1 MENENN
7 FNEINSNL
15 NNNSNNSS
23 NLNNIN
29 NNLNS
34 NYSLKN
40 QSNSRNNKGLIIV
53 LILIILGLVG
63 YIAYDKLNENST
75 NKCENQENN
84 KQEENKKDNN
94 KLNED
99 IDPAKI
105 KDGEYLLEKNFS
117 IKFNGRD
124 LKVSHKLY
132 YSDADFNF
140 DFDVFINDKK
150 ITTDAVWVS
159 ASREDYQEIKKQFL
173 EIKSTVKVFKNEN
186 KEYLYVSHYYTPDLK
201 IFDADLN
208 LLGSVKIA
216 FAADFPPMSKSCKNY
231 SRYNSNDGGFT
242 TIVVLEDGFYY
253 LTYEYKSTTFDE
265 HKVTIKDNKLVDEII
280 DTCLSES

>member
-84 KQEENKKDNN
+84 KQDNN

-159 ASREDYQEIKKQFL
+159 ASRKDYQEIKKQFL

-186 KEYLYVSHYYTPDLK
+186 KEYLYVSHYASPDLK
-201 IFDADLN
+201 IFDNDLN
-208 LLGSVKIA
+208 LLGSIEP
-216 FAADFPPMSKSCKNY
+216 AAVSDFPPMSKSCKNY

-265 HKVTIKDNKLVDEII
+265 HKVTIKDNKLVDELIN
-280 DTCLSES
+280 TCYVES

>member
-34 NYSLKN
+34 NYSLNN

-84 KQEENKKDNN
+84 KQDNN

-159 ASREDYQEIKKQFL
+159 ASRKDYQEIKKQFL

-186 KEYLYVSHYYTPDLK
+186 KEYLYVSHYASPDLK
-201 IFDADLN
+201 IFDNDLN

-265 HKVTIKDNKLVDEII
+265 HKVTIKDNKLVDELI
-280 DTCLSES
+280 DTCYVES

>member
-1 MENENN
+1 MENENS

-23 NLNNIN
+23 NLNN
-29 NNLNS
+29 NNLNN
-34 NYSLKN
+34 NYSLNN
-40 QSNSRNNKGLIIV
+40 QSNSKNSKGLIIA

-84 KQEENKKDNN
+84 KQDNN

-132 YSDADFNF
+132 YSDADSNF
-140 DFDVFINDKK
+140 DYDVFINDKK

-173 EIKSTVKVFKNEN
+173 EIKSIVKVFKNEN
-186 KEYLYVSHYYTPDLK
+186 KEYLYVSHYASPDLK

-216 FAADFPPMSKSCKNY
+216 FAADFPTMSKNCKNY
-231 SRYNSNDGGFT
+231 SRYNSINGSFT
-242 TIVVLEDGFYY
+242 TIVVSDDAIYY
-253 LTYEYKSTTFDE
+253 LTGEKSEIVE
-265 HKVTIKDNKLVDEII
+265 HKVIIKDNKLVDEII

>member
-84 KQEENKKDNN
+84 KQDNN

-208 LLGSVKIA
+208 LLGSIEP
-216 FAADFPPMSKSCKNY
+216 AAVSDFPPMSKSCKNY

-265 HKVTIKDNKLVDEII
+265 HKVTIKDNKLVDELI
-280 DTCLSES
+280 DTCYVES

>member
-84 KQEENKKDNN
+84 KQDNN

-132 YSDADFNF
+132 YSDADSNF

-216 FAADFPPMSKSCKNY
+216 FAADFPTMSKNCKNY
-231 SRYNSNDGGFT
+231 SRYNSINSSFT
-242 TIVVLEDGFYY
+242 TIVVSDDAIYY
-253 LTYEYKSTTFDE
+253 LTGEKSEIVE

>member
-1 MENENN
+1 MKNENG

-23 NLNNIN
+23 NLNN
-29 NNLNS
+29 NNLNN
-34 NYSLKN
+34 NYSLNN
-40 QSNSRNNKGLIIV
+40 QSNSKNSKGLIIV

-84 KQEENKKDNN
+84 KQDNN

-132 YSDADFNF
+132 YSDADSNF
-140 DFDVFINDKK
+140 DCDVFINDKK

-186 KEYLYVSHYYTPDLK
+186 KEYLYVSHYASPDLK
-201 IFDADLN
+201 IFDNDLN
-208 LLGSVKIA
+208 LLGSIEP
-216 FAADFPPMSKSCKNY
+216 AAVSDFPPMSKSCKNY

-265 HKVTIKDNKLVDEII
+265 HKVTIKDNKLVDELI
-280 DTCLSES
+280 DTCYVES

>member
-34 NYSLKN
+34 NYSLNN

-84 KQEENKKDNN
+84 KQDNN

-117 IKFNGRD
+117 IKFNGSD
-124 LKVSHKLY
+124 LKVTHKLY
-132 YSDADFNF
+132 YSDADFTF
-140 DFDVFINDKK
+140 DYDVFVNDKK

-159 ASREDYQEIKKQFL
+159 ASRKDYQKIKKQFL
-173 EIKSTVKVFKNEN
+173 ETKSTVKVFKNEN
-186 KEYLYVSHYYTPDLK
+186 KEYLCVSHYFSPTLK

-216 FAADFPPMSKSCKNY
+216 FAADFPTMSKNCKNY
-231 SRYNSNDGGFT
+231 SRYNSINGSFT
-242 TIVVLEDGFYY
+242 TIVVSDDAIYY
-253 LTYEYKSTTFDE
+253 LTGEKSEIVE

>member
-34 NYSLKN
+34 NYSLNN

-84 KQEENKKDNN
+84 KQDNN

-159 ASREDYQEIKKQFL
+159 ASRKDYQEIKKQFL

-186 KEYLYVSHYYTPDLK
+186 KEYLYVSHYASPDLK
-201 IFDADLN
+201 IFDNDLN
-208 LLGSVKIA
+208 LLGSIEP
-216 FAADFPPMSKSCKNY
+216 AAVSDFPPMSKSCKNY

-265 HKVTIKDNKLVDEII
+265 HKVTIKDNKLVDELI
-280 DTCLSES
+280 DTCYVES

>member
-34 NYSLKN
+34 NYSLNN
-40 QSNSRNNKGLIIV
+40 QSNSKNNKGLIIV

-84 KQEENKKDNN
+84 KQDNN

-117 IKFNGRD
+117 IKFNGSD
-124 LKVSHKLY
+124 LKVTHKLY

-140 DFDVFINDKK
+140 DFDVFVNDKK

-159 ASREDYQEIKKQFL
+159 ASRKDYQEIKKQFL
-173 EIKSTVKVFKNEN
+173 ETESNVKVFKNEN
-186 KEYLYVSHYYTPDLK
+186 KEYLYVPHYYTPDLK

-216 FAADFPPMSKSCKNY
+216 FAADFPTMSKNCKNY
-231 SRYNSNDGGFT
+231 SRYNSINGSFT
-242 TIVVLEDGFYY
+242 TIVVSDDAIYY
-253 LTYEYKSTTFDE
+253 LTGEKSEIVE

>member
-34 NYSLKN
+34 NYSLNN

-84 KQEENKKDNN
+84 KQDNN

-132 YSDADFNF
+132 YSDADSNF

-159 ASREDYQEIKKQFL
+159 ASRKDYQEIKKQFL

-216 FAADFPPMSKSCKNY
+216 FAADFPTMSKNCKNY
-231 SRYNSNDGGFT
+231 SRYNSINGSFT
-242 TIVVLEDGFYY
+242 TIVVSDDAIYY
-253 LTYEYKSTTFDE
+253 LTGEKSEIVE

>member
-1 MENENN
+1 MKNENS

-23 NLNNIN
+23 NLNN

-34 NYSLKN
+34 NYSLNN
-40 QSNSRNNKGLIIV
+40 QSNSKNSKGLIIV

-84 KQEENKKDNN
+84 KQDNN

-117 IKFNGRD
+117 IKFNGRN
-124 LKVSHKLY
+124 LKVTHKLY
-132 YSDADFNF
+132 YYDADFNF

-186 KEYLYVSHYYTPDLK
+186 KEYLYVSHYASPALK
-201 IFDADLN
+201 IFDNDLN
-208 LLGSVKIA
+208 LLGSIEP
-216 FAADFPPMSKSCKNY
+216 AAVSDFPPMSKSCKNY

-242 TIVVLEDGFYY
+242 TIAVLEDGFYY

-265 HKVTIKDNKLVDEII
+265 HKVTIKDNKLVDELIN
-280 DTCLSES
+280 TCYVES

>member
-1 MENENN
+1 MQKS
-7 FNEINSNL
+7 IND
-15 NNNSNNSS
+15 
-23 NLNNIN
+23 
-29 NNLNS
+29 
-34 NYSLKN
+34 
-40 QSNSRNNKGLIIV
+40 
-53 LILIILGLVG
+53 IL
-63 YIAYDKLNENST
+63 
-75 NKCENQENN
+75 QEN
-84 KQEENKKDNN
+84 KKLIEKQQEENKKDNN

-216 FAADFPPMSKSCKNY
+216 FAADFPTMSKNCKNY
-231 SRYNSNDGGFT
+231 SRYNSINGSFT
-242 TIVVLEDGFYY
+242 TIVVSDDAIYY
-253 LTYEYKSTTFDE
+253 LTGEKSEIVE

>member
-1 MENENN
+1 MENENS

-23 NLNNIN
+23 NLNN

-34 NYSLKN
+34 NYSLNN
-40 QSNSRNNKGLIIV
+40 QSNSKNSKGLIIV

-84 KQEENKKDNN
+84 KQDNN

-117 IKFNGRD
+117 IKFNGRN

-132 YSDADFNF
+132 YSDADSNF
-140 DFDVFINDKK
+140 DYDVFINDKK

-216 FAADFPPMSKSCKNY
+216 FAADFPTMSKNCKNY
-231 SRYNSNDGGFT
+231 SRYNSINGSFT
-242 TIVVLEDGFYY
+242 TIVVSDDAIYY
-253 LTYEYKSTTFDE
+253 LTGEKSEIVE

>member
-84 KQEENKKDNN
+84 KQDNN

-159 ASREDYQEIKKQFL
+159 ASREDYQEIKKQFV

-186 KEYLYVSHYYTPDLK
+186 KEYLYVSHYASPDLK
-201 IFDADLN
+201 IFDNDLN
-208 LLGSVKIA
+208 LLGSIEP
-216 FAADFPPMSKSCKNY
+216 AAVSDFPPMSKSCKNY

-265 HKVTIKDNKLVDEII
+265 HKVTIKDNKLVDELI
-280 DTCLSES
+280 DTCYVES

>member
-34 NYSLKN
+34 NYSLNN

-84 KQEENKKDNN
+84 KKDNN

-117 IKFNGRD
+117 IKFNGSD
-124 LKVSHKLY
+124 LKVTHKLY
-132 YSDADFNF
+132 YSDADFTF
-140 DFDVFINDKK
+140 DYDVFINDKK

-173 EIKSTVKVFKNEN
+173 ETKSTVEVFKNEN
-186 KEYLYVSHYYTPDLK
+186 KEYLCVSHYFSTALK
-201 IFDADLN
+201 IFDANLN
-208 LLGSVKIA
+208 LLGSIEP
-216 FAADFPPMSKSCKNY
+216 AAVSDFPPMSKSCKNY
-231 SRYNSNDGGFT
+231 SRYNSADGIFT
-242 TIVVLEDGFYY
+242 TIVVSDDAIYY
-253 LTYEYKSTTFDE
+253 LTGEKSEIVE

>member
-34 NYSLKN
+34 NYSLNN

-84 KQEENKKDNN
+84 KQDNN

-216 FAADFPPMSKSCKNY
+216 FAADFPTMSKNCKNY
-231 SRYNSNDGGFT
+231 SRYNSINGSFT
-242 TIVVLEDGFYY
+242 TIVVSDDAIYY
-253 LTYEYKSTTFDE
+253 LTGEKSEIVE

>member
-1 MENENN
+1 MENENS

-23 NLNNIN
+23 NLNN

-34 NYSLKN
+34 NYSLNN
-40 QSNSRNNKGLIIV
+40 QSNSKNSKGLIIV

-84 KQEENKKDNN
+84 KQDNN

-140 DFDVFINDKK
+140 DFDVFVNDKK

-159 ASREDYQEIKKQFL
+159 ASRKDYQEIKKQFL
-173 EIKSTVKVFKNEN
+173 ETESTVKVFKNEN

-216 FAADFPPMSKSCKNY
+216 FAADFPTMSKNCKNY
-231 SRYNSNDGGFT
+231 SRYNSINGSFT
-242 TIVVLEDGFYY
+242 TIVVSDDAIYY
-253 LTYEYKSTTFDE
+253 LTGEKSEIVE

>member
-34 NYSLKN
+34 NYSLNN

-84 KQEENKKDNN
+84 KKDNN

-117 IKFNGRD
+117 IKFNGSD
-124 LKVSHKLY
+124 LKVTHKLY
-132 YSDADFNF
+132 YSDADFTF
-140 DFDVFINDKK
+140 DYDVFINDKK

-173 EIKSTVKVFKNEN
+173 ETKSTVEVFKNEN
-186 KEYLYVSHYYTPDLK
+186 KRK
-201 IFDADLN
+201 
-208 LLGSVKIA
+208 
-216 FAADFPPMSKSCKNY
+216 
-231 SRYNSNDGGFT
+231 
-242 TIVVLEDGFYY
+242 
-253 LTYEYKSTTFDE
+253 
-265 HKVTIKDNKLVDEII
+265 
-280 DTCLSES
+280 

>member
-34 NYSLKN
+34 NYSLNN

-84 KQEENKKDNN
+84 KKDNN

-117 IKFNGRD
+117 IKFNGSD
-124 LKVSHKLY
+124 LKVTHKLY

-140 DFDVFINDKK
+140 DFDVFVNDKK

-159 ASREDYQEIKKQFL
+159 ASRKDYQEIKKQFL
-173 EIKSTVKVFKNEN
+173 ETESTVKVFKNEN

-216 FAADFPPMSKSCKNY
+216 FAADFPTMSKNCKNY
-231 SRYNSNDGGFT
+231 SRYNSINGSFT
-242 TIVVLEDGFYY
+242 TIVVSDDAIYY
-253 LTYEYKSTTFDE
+253 LTGEKSEIVE

>member
-34 NYSLKN
+34 NYSLNN
-40 QSNSRNNKGLIIV
+40 QSNSKNNKGLIIV

-84 KQEENKKDNN
+84 KKDNN

-117 IKFNGRD
+117 IKFNGSD
-124 LKVSHKLY
+124 LKVTHKLY
-132 YSDADFNF
+132 YSDADFTF
-140 DFDVFINDKK
+140 DYDVFINDKK

-159 ASREDYQEIKKQFL
+159 ASRKDYQEIKKQFL
-173 EIKSTVKVFKNEN
+173 ETESTVKVFKNEN

-216 FAADFPPMSKSCKNY
+216 FAADFPTMSKNCKNY
-231 SRYNSNDGGFT
+231 SRYNSINGSFT
-242 TIVVLEDGFYY
+242 TIVVSDDAIYY
-253 LTYEYKSTTFDE
+253 LTGEKSEIVE

>member
-7 FNEINSNL
+7 FNEFNNL

-34 NYSLKN
+34 NYSLNN
-40 QSNSRNNKGLIIV
+40 QSNSKNNKGLIIV

-84 KQEENKKDNN
+84 KQDDNKS
-94 KLNED
+94 NED
-99 IDPAKI
+99 IDPATI

-117 IKFNGRD
+117 IKFNGSD
-124 LKVSHKLY
+124 LKVTHKLY

-140 DFDVFINDKK
+140 DYDVFVNDKK

-159 ASREDYQEIKKQFL
+159 ASREDYKEIKKQFL
-173 EIKSTVKVFKNEN
+173 ETESTIKVFKNEN
-186 KEYLYVSHYYTPDLK
+186 KEYLYVSHYYNPDLK

-208 LLGSVKIA
+208 LLGSVKLAIV
-216 FAADFPPMSKSCKNY
+216 ADFPTMSKNCKNY
-231 SRYNSNDGGFT
+231 SRYNSTDGSFT
-242 TIVVLEDGFYY
+242 TIVVSDDAIYY
-253 LTYEYKSTTFDE
+253 LTGEKSEIVE
-265 HKVTIKDNKLVDEII
+265 HKVTIKDNKLVDEVI

>member
-1 MENENN
+1 MKNENG

-23 NLNNIN
+23 NLNN
-29 NNLNS
+29 NNLNN
-34 NYSLKN
+34 NYSLNN
-40 QSNSRNNKGLIIV
+40 QSNSKNSKGLIIV

-84 KQEENKKDNN
+84 KQDNN

-132 YSDADFNF
+132 YSDADSNF
-140 DFDVFINDKK
+140 DYDVFINDKK

-173 EIKSTVKVFKNEN
+173 EIKSTVKVFKNEK
-186 KEYLYVSHYYTPDLK
+186 KEYLYVSHYASPALK
-201 IFDADLN
+201 IFDNDLN
-208 LLGSVKIA
+208 LLGSIEP
-216 FAADFPPMSKSCKNY
+216 AAVSDFPPMSKSCKNY

-253 LTYEYKSTTFDE
+253 LTYEYKSKTFDE
-265 HKVTIKDNKLVDEII
+265 HKVTIKDNKLVDELI
-280 DTCLSES
+280 DTCYVES

>member
-1 MENENN
+1 MENENS

-23 NLNNIN
+23 NLNN

-34 NYSLKN
+34 NYSLNN
-40 QSNSRNNKGLIIV
+40 QSNSKNSKGLIIV

-84 KQEENKKDNN
+84 KQDNN

-132 YSDADFNF
+132 YSDADSNF
-140 DFDVFINDKK
+140 DYDVFINDKK

-216 FAADFPPMSKSCKNY
+216 FAADFPTMSKNCKNY
-231 SRYNSNDGGFT
+231 SRYNSINGSFT
-242 TIVVLEDGFYY
+242 TIVVSDDAIYY
-253 LTYEYKSTTFDE
+253 LTGEKSEIVE
-265 HKVTIKDNKLVDEII
+265 HKVTIKDNKLVDELI
-280 DTCLSES
+280 DICYVES

>member
-84 KQEENKKDNN
+84 KQDNN

-186 KEYLYVSHYYTPDLK
+186 KEYLYVSHYASPDLK
-201 IFDADLN
+201 IFDNDLN
-208 LLGSVKIA
+208 LLGSIEP
-216 FAADFPPMSKSCKNY
+216 AAVSDFPPMSKSCKNY

-265 HKVTIKDNKLVDEII
+265 HKVTIKDNKLVDELI
-280 DTCLSES
+280 DTCYVES

>member
-34 NYSLKN
+34 NYSLNN

-84 KQEENKKDNN
+84 KQDNN

-159 ASREDYQEIKKQFL
+159 ASRKDYQEIKKQFL
-173 EIKSTVKVFKNEN
+173 EIKSTIKVFKNEN
-186 KEYLYVSHYYTPDLK
+186 KEYLYVSHYASPDLK
-201 IFDADLN
+201 IFDNDLN
-208 LLGSVKIA
+208 LLGSIEP
-216 FAADFPPMSKSCKNY
+216 AAVSDFPPMSKSCKNY

-265 HKVTIKDNKLVDEII
+265 HKVTIKDNKLVDELIN
-280 DTCLSES
+280 TCYVES

>member
-34 NYSLKN
+34 NYSLNN

-84 KQEENKKDNN
+84 KQDNN

-117 IKFNGRD
+117 IKFNGSD
-124 LKVSHKLY
+124 LKVTHKLY

-140 DFDVFINDKK
+140 DFDVFVNDKK

-159 ASREDYQEIKKQFL
+159 ASRKDYQEIKKQFL
-173 EIKSTVKVFKNEN
+173 ETESNVKVFKNEN

-216 FAADFPPMSKSCKNY
+216 FAADFPTMSKNCKNY
-231 SRYNSNDGGFT
+231 SRYNSINGSFT
-242 TIVVLEDGFYY
+242 TIVVSDDAIYY
-253 LTYEYKSTTFDE
+253 LTGEKSEIVE

>member
-7 FNEINSNL
+7 FNEINNL

-34 NYSLKN
+34 NYSLNN
-40 QSNSRNNKGLIIV
+40 QSNSKNNKGLIIV

-84 KQEENKKDNN
+84 KQDDNKTDDN
-94 KLNED
+94 KSNED
-99 IDPAKI
+99 IDPATI

-117 IKFNGRD
+117 IKFNGSD
-124 LKVSHKLY
+124 LKVTHKVY

-140 DFDVFINDKK
+140 DYDVFVNDKK

-159 ASREDYQEIKKQFL
+159 ASREDYKEIKKQFL
-173 EIKSTVKVFKNEN
+173 ETESTVKVLKNEN
-186 KEYLYVSHYYTPDLK
+186 KEYLYVSHYYNPDLK

-208 LLGSVKIA
+208 LLGSVKLAIV
-216 FAADFPPMSKSCKNY
+216 ADFPTMSKNCKNY
-231 SRYNSNDGGFT
+231 SRYNSTDGSFT
-242 TIVVLEDGFYY
+242 TIVVSDDAIYY
-253 LTYEYKSTTFDE
+253 LTGEKSEIVE
-265 HKVTIKDNKLVDEII
+265 HKVTIKDNKLVDEVI

>member
-1 MENENN
+1 
-7 FNEINSNL
+7 
-15 NNNSNNSS
+15 
-23 NLNNIN
+23 
-29 NNLNS
+29 
-34 NYSLKN
+34 
-40 QSNSRNNKGLIIV
+40 
-53 LILIILGLVG
+53 
-63 YIAYDKLNENST
+63 
-75 NKCENQENN
+75 
-84 KQEENKKDNN
+84 DNN

-159 ASREDYQEIKKQFL
+159 ASRKDYQEIKKQFL

-186 KEYLYVSHYYTPDLK
+186 KEYLYVSHYASPDLK
-201 IFDADLN
+201 IFDNDLN
-208 LLGSVKIA
+208 LLGSIEP
-216 FAADFPPMSKSCKNY
+216 AAVSDFPPMSKSCKNY

-265 HKVTIKDNKLVDEII
+265 HKVTIKDNKLVDELIN
-280 DTCLSES
+280 TCYVES